1 MLAAGCASATLI
13 FLSGEQCI
21 YSPSALCIP
30 FVIYLSEGSCFNL
43 NSTAMDLKG
52 FYFKLNSIAV
62 NLKCLCFKLNS
73 TAVNLKCLCFK
84 LNSTVMNQK
93 KFLLQIE

>member
-1 MLAAGCASATLI
+1 MSIQTLVLLNFFTQFI
-13 FLSGEQCI
+13 ILSGEQCI

-43 NSTAMDLKG
+43 NSTAMDLKE
-52 FYFKLNSIAV
+52 FY
-62 NLKCLCFKLNS
+62 FKLNS